1 MTDPAPPPPEGPD
14 SAGKAQPEAGRRANR
29 RLVRSLL
36 IMTAGSF
43 AFGWALIPLYNV
55 FCKVT
60 GIGSAEAR
68 EGAVAVT
75 ESIDPNREVT
85 VEFIANPATVGSFD
99 FKPTLRTVRVHPGK
113 LYDASF
119 EARNLSD
126 QSSVAQAVP
135 SITPAAAAH
144 YFHKTQ
150 CFCFSPQPFRG
161 GEMRRLPVRFIL
173 DPALPANVS
182 HITLAY
188 TIYDATDAAAR
199 R

>member
-1 MTDPAPPPPEGPD
+1 MESAPQPPEGPRGPATERGAAPR
-14 SAGKAQPEAGRRANR
+14 SPHR
-29 RLVRSLL
+29 RLLRSLL
-36 IMTAGSF
+36 IMTAASF

-60 GIGSAEAR
+60 GIGNAEAR

-75 ESIDPNREVT
+75 ESIDPNREIT
-85 VEFIANPATVGSFD
+85 VELIANPATVGSFD
-99 FKPTLRTVRVHPGK
+99 FEPTVHSLRVHPGK

-119 EARNLSD
+119 EARNLTAS
-126 QSSVAQAVP
+126 SSVTQAVP
-135 SITPAAAAH
+135 SITPTVAAH

-150 CFCFSPQPFRG
+150 CFCFSPQPFRS
-161 GEMRRLPVRFIL
+161 GETRMLPVRFIV
-173 DPALPANVS
+173 DPALPAQVN